1 MSLENHSKTL
11 KELVSKFDTQWFLG
25 HISGLIINIVSG
37 LAQSE
42 IRALS
47 SPQRQLYYLG
57 GLLVTSS
64 DENIEL
70 YAIDA
75 DNEAIWD
82 DIVTLLNE
90 IEQEYGKIFHPAEKD
105 KVDADWLKMR
115 SVAMPSFLSYFNQGP
130 LNYEE
135 QKLNW
140 IKDLYVDFDEQIYSQ
155 FGLKTADFITFY
167 NTLDYLI
174 QDKFQAFTGNH
185 DKFKAEWMELTN
197 RKVMISEDIPSFLLQ
212 EQEKNLPLYQY
223 VQDQGIMFRFH
234 ETDLISEELPIEK
247 IEKLLAI
254 FTCKREETDFI
265 YYSSTRPAN
274 PLYMEPIIRIENFYQ
289 VFEVK
294 QVLHSIEAFLEKFC
308 SSPQKV
314 QTKLIERK
322 GKLLEKRI
330 AHLFEKLLKSNFE
343 KFESYFV
350 DGKEQDLLYLWKKNA
365 FIIEA
370 KGYNIREPL
379 REPSK
384 AYARLRDDFNSS
396 IGYGYEQTFR
406 IESKFFNGEDL
417 IITDDKGVVIKTI
430 NTSEYEE
437 NDFSIIINLNSFGQI
452 QNDLS
457 ILLTKDEDDVFPWVV
472 KLDDFEVI
480 VLTLLKLKKG
490 PDYLIEYL
498 LFRETLHGRVICGD
512 ELELFGAFIQNLIPK
527 EVIDSDKVLVTN
539 PMHAA
544 IFDDLYYKGLGFRD
558 EKYWA
563 EKKSGKYRFI

>member
-1 MSLENHSKTL
+1 MNLEKHSKTL

-25 HISGLIINIVSG
+25 HISGLIMNIVSG

-42 IRALS
+42 IGNLS

-64 DENIEL
+64 EENVSV
-70 YAIDA
+70 YAIDS
-75 DNEAIWD
+75 DNETIWD
-82 DIVTLLNE
+82 EVVSLLNE
-90 IEQEYGKIFHPAEKD
+90 IEQEYGKIFLPTEND
-105 KVDADWLKMR
+105 KIDADWLKMR

-140 IKDLYVDFDEQIYSQ
+140 IKDLYVDFDDQFFSQ
-155 FGLKTADFITFY
+155 FGLKTSDFITFY

-185 DKFKAEWMELTN
+185 HKFKPEWMELTD
-197 RKVMISEDIPSFLLQ
+197 RKVIISEDIPSFLLH

-223 VQDQGIMFRFH
+223 IQDQGIMFRFH
-234 ETDLISEELPIEK
+234 EMDLISDILSIEK
-247 IEKLLAI
+247 IEKLLDI
-254 FTCKREETDFI
+254 FSCKREETDFI
-265 YYSSTRPAN
+265 YYSSTKPAN
-274 PLYMEPIIRIENFYQ
+274 PLYLRPIICIDDFYQ

-294 QVLHSIEAFLEKFC
+294 QVLHSIEAFFEKFC
-308 SSPQKV
+308 SSPQKT

-330 AHLFEKLLKSNFE
+330 AILFEKLLKSNFE

-350 DGKEQDLLYLWKKNA
+350 EGNEQDLLYLWKKNA

-370 KGYNIREPL
+370 KGYSIREPL

-384 AYARLRDDFNSS
+384 AFVRLRDDFNSS
-396 IGYGYEQTFR
+396 IGYGYEQTLR
-406 IESKFFNGEDL
+406 IESKFFNDEEL
-417 IITDDKGVVIKTI
+417 VITDDKGRVIKTI
-430 NTSEYEE
+430 KTADYEDS
-437 NDFSIIINLNSFGQI
+437 DFSIIVNLNSFGQI

-490 PDYLIEYL
+490 PASLIEYL

-512 ELELFGAFIQNLIPK
+512 ELELFGAFIQKMIPK
-527 EVIDSDKVLVTN
+527 EIFESDIVLVTN
-539 PMHAA
+539 PVHAA
-544 IFDDLYYKGLGFRD
+544 IFDELYNKGLGFKD
-558 EKYWA
+558 EKYWT